1 MYTKVLG
8 YIEAGKKGGAKLVA
22 GGEKLGNKGFYIK
35 PTVFADVQDNMK
47 IAREEVSSN
56 TAFTLMEDIL
66 KSFSDSIKEVVRGKV
81 QIIYLIPICPLS
93 LEYQVSIPY
102 VYFTI

>member
-8 YIEAGKKGGAKLVA
+8 YIEAGKKCGAKLVA
-22 GGEKLGNKGFYIK
+22 GGDKLGNKGFYIK

-56 TAFTLMEDIL
+56 TFILMEDIL
-66 KSFSDSIKEVVRGKV
+66 RSFSDSI
-81 QIIYLIPICPLS
+81 
-93 LEYQVSIPY
+93 
-102 VYFTI
+102 